1 MTERHPFFISPKILQ
16 QLRSEAPVSGWHRDS
31 WIADRAAQWGWHQ
44 RKDEIQAAADAEL
57 EACCEWLANDETP
70 EPYIK
75 ALRASR
81 RPKPPSLKE
90 QALSELNLTADS
102 NGAELSLSQVKL
114 ICKALEQLND

>member
-57 EACCEWLANDETP
+57 EACCEWLQHDYPNIGAN
-70 EPYIK
+70 
-75 ALRASR
+75 ALRAVR
-81 RPKPPSLKE
+81 RSKPPSLKE